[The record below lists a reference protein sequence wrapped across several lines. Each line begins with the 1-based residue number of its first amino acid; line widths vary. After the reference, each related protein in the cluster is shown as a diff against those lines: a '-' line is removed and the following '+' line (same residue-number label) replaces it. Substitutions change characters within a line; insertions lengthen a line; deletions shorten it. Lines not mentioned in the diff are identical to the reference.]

1 MVKKQG
7 KNEVFSAIRIG
18 FSTKEYFQH
27 KKTGGLSTKIQRL
40 RGKNY
45 SFWAKIHF
53 FQKIG
58 NSSFCQDDIENRVK
72 KEDPLSVISFT
83 I

>member
-7 KNEVFSAIRIG
+7 ENEVFSAIKIG
-18 FSTKEYFQH
+18 FSAKEYFQH

-53 FQKIG
+53 FKKIG
-58 NSSFCQDDIENRVK
+58 QCEF
-72 KEDPLSVISFT
+72 LLG
-83 I
+83 